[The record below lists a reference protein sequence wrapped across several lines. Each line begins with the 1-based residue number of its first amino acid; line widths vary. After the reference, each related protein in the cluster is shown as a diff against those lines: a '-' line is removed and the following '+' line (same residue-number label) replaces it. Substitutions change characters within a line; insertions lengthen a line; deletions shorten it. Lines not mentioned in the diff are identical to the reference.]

1 MGSCRLAAARLQ
13 VTLDLP
19 LMKQSRLSILRSTCS
34 ILLLLSLST
43 AAIAADAL
51 KPFILAGSIEGD
63 QPGKARAG
71 IVSSLQNAGF
81 DVIGQYSPYKEADV
95 VVFTHS
101 VLRDLATRS
110 ARGGYG
116 ATLRVSLTRNNDKIE
131 IAYTNPHYWANA
143 YRMQADVE
151 SIASQLKSILG
162 FEKPFG
168 SGDLSL
174 TASDLRKYHYTFL
187 MEYFDDPSVLN
198 YFDSHQQAVATVRD
212 NLAKQVSASVQ
223 VFELKLGSDTRGKQM
238 TLFGVGLS
246 GSDEEDCSS
255 DAYIMGKID
264 KDTPRHTAHLPYEI
278 LVYGDQAEALYGR
291 FRIAISWP
299 HLPMMASDTGATF
312 FSIMCAPGSIEDAL
326 MAIAGG
332 IRETS
337 GSQK

>member
-1 MGSCRLAAARLQ
+1 M
-13 VTLDLP
+13 
-19 LMKQSRLSILRSTCS
+19 
-34 ILLLLSLST
+34 LLSLST

-63 QPGKARAG
+63 QPAEVRAG

-151 SIASQLKSILG
+151 TIASQLKSILG
-162 FEKPFG
+162 FEKSFG

-174 TASDLRKYHYTFL
+174 TANDLRKYHYTFM